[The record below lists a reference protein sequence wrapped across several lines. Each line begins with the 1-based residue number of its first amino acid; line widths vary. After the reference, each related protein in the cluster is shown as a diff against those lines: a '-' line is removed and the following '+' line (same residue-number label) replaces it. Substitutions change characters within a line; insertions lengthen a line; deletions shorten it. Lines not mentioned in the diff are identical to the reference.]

1 MSAVPH
7 PIALAGRGVSPRA
20 SGMIMA
26 GFSAFRYPGSPA
38 PGRVRAE
45 TTAASALECRRC
57 HDLTIDD
64 IRGAVPFRFR
74 DRRLGAQLDGDK
86 THCHAGNSSLDDGY
100 SHRYRHLG
108 ATHHARHQQAV
119 EHSQTER
126 SPGHTGDFAVPH
138 GRFLGA
144 DDGGLEVRPGRSIV
158 LGYTTPLWVA
168 PGAWLLLK
176 EDLSAR
182 QVVGIVIGLT
192 GFAIMFNPAA
202 FDWPRREAV
211 LGNGLLLLSALAWS
225 VSILYTRAHHWI
237 AAPFQLVFWQALLAT
252 FLLTILA
259 LIIEGE
265 LHIVWS
271 NTLGI
276 WFAYSGVVGTALG
289 FWAMTVVGRRVSATT
304 TSLGIL
310 ATPVIGIVSSAAF
323 LGEQVDQALLIA
335 ATMIIVGIGIG
346 TSSRSS

>member
-1 MSAVPH
+1 MTSRSTTSAALLLFAFVIVAWGLNWTVTKLIVTQVTPLWTTAIRTGIGTLALLIMLAISRQFSIPRRGDVPV
-7 PIALAGRGVSPRA
+7 ILAISLFHMVA
-20 SGMIMA
+20 
-26 GFSAFRYPGSPA
+26 FSALM
-38 PGRVRAE
+38 
-45 TTAASALECRRC
+45 TAGLKY
-57 HDLTIDD
+57 
-64 IRGAVPFRFR
+64 VP
-74 DRRLGAQLDGDK
+74 
-86 THCHAGNSSLDDGY
+86 
-100 SHRYRHLG
+100 
-108 ATHHARHQQAV
+108 V
-119 EHSQTER
+119 
-126 SPGHTGDFAVPH
+126 
-138 GRFLGA
+138 
-144 DDGGLEVRPGRSIV
+144 GRSIV

-182 QVVGIVIGLT
+182 QVVGIAIGLT
-192 GFAIMFNPAA
+192 GLAIMFNPAA
-202 FDWPRREAV
+202 FDWTDREAV

-237 AAPFQLVFWQALLAT
+237 ATPFQLVFWQALLAT

-335 ATMIIVGIGIG
+335 ATMIIVGHRHRHVQSLLLRDG
-346 TSSRSS
+346 RSDAAPLRGNKRCGFE

>member
-1 MSAVPH
+1 MTSRSTTSAALLLFAFVIVAWGLNWTVTKLIVTQVTPLWTTAIRTGIGTLALLIMLAISRQFSIPRRGDVPV
-7 PIALAGRGVSPRA
+7 ILAISLFHMVA
-20 SGMIMA
+20 
-26 GFSAFRYPGSPA
+26 FSALM
-38 PGRVRAE
+38 
-45 TTAASALECRRC
+45 TAGLKY
-57 HDLTIDD
+57 
-64 IRGAVPFRFR
+64 VP
-74 DRRLGAQLDGDK
+74 
-86 THCHAGNSSLDDGY
+86 
-100 SHRYRHLG
+100 
-108 ATHHARHQQAV
+108 V
-119 EHSQTER
+119 
-126 SPGHTGDFAVPH
+126 
-138 GRFLGA
+138 
-144 DDGGLEVRPGRSIV
+144 GRSIV

-182 QVVGIVIGLT
+182 QVVGIAIGLT
-192 GFAIMFNPAA
+192 GLAIMFNPAA
-202 FDWPRREAV
+202 FDWTDREAV

-237 AAPFQLVFWQALLAT
+237 ATPFQLVFWQALLAT

-271 NTLGI
+271 NTLGM

-310 ATPVIGIVSSAAF
+310 ATPVVGIVSSAAF